1 MLWGWFKE
9 LGDRPRTPSPTS
21 GTMALPSF
29 WGKSS
34 RTFSEVLF
42 KNLRYILIYNIIFAS
57 GIQHRDS
64 ESL

>member
-9 LGDRPRTPSPTS
+9 LGDRPRTLSPIS

-42 KNLRYILIYNIIFAS
+42 
-57 GIQHRDS
+57 
-64 ESL
+64 